1 MKKSASSR
9 DRPGRIEIQKGE
21 INLEDTASLAF
32 CHEPEKTMRDMENM
46 ELRRSGMTLTKHEPK
61 R

>member
-1 MKKSASSR
+1 MAKSQKSEYKR
-9 DRPGRIEIQKGE
+9 MPIQKGE

-32 CHEPEKTMRDMENM
+32 CREPEKTLRDAQDREMRV
-46 ELRRSGMTLTKHEPK
+46 SGMTLTKHEPK